1 MAAEHI
7 AIERWWPQLIAA
19 SKHRIQRDL
28 DAPLPDEIVR
38 QIEAII
44 GRDIEGDG
52 WVLTE
57 GEKDFIRTQGEMVD

>member
-19 SKHRIQRDL
+19 SKHEIQRDL

-44 GRDIEGDG
+44 GRDVDVDS

-57 GEKDFIRTQGEMVD
+57 NEKDFVRTQGEPVD

>member
-7 AIERWWPQLIAA
+7 AIEHWWPQLIAA

-28 DAPLPDEIVR
+28 DAPLADEIVR
-38 QIEAII
+38 QIEAIV
-44 GRDIEGDG
+44 GRDIDGEG

-57 GEKDFIRTQGEMVD
+57 WEKDFIRTQGEPVD